1 MEAFPTTLLIERPLI
16 YASIYELSAIV
27 FGSEGIARLS
37 TGDDRD
43 EFDKLRVRH
52 EVAQASKLL
61 IEIAVVLRNFIDS
74 ERWPMD
80 PIHDIRAQGRPEVSV
95 GVVLEKSSNEKELS
109 FRDACNKLI
118 HAERISFGMKSIP
131 GKMDCLDGT
140 VKLHGRRGK
149 DHWVAN
155 IQVSNFV
162 RMAVRQL

>member
-27 FGSEGIARLS
+27 FGSEGIAKLS

-74 ERWPMD
+74 EPWPMD
-80 PIHDIRAQGRPEVSV
+80 PIHEIRVQRRPEMSVGTVSV
-95 GVVLEKSSNEKELS
+95 KDGDEKELS

-118 HAERISFGMKSIP
+118 HAERVSFGMKSMP

-140 VKLHGRRGK
+140 AQLHGRRGK
-149 DHWVAN
+149 QIWAAN
-155 IQVSNFV
+155 IQLSSFI

>member
-1 MEAFPTTLLIERPLI
+1 MEAYPTTLLIERPLI

-27 FGSEGIARLS
+27 FGSEGIAKLS

-61 IEIAVVLRNFIDS
+61 IEIAVVMRNIIDS
-74 ERWPMD
+74 EQWPLD
-80 PIHDIRAQGRPEVSV
+80 PVHEIRVQRRPEVSV
-95 GVVLEKSSNEKELS
+95 GAVSVNSNTEKELS

-118 HAERISFGMKSIP
+118 HAERVSFGMKSMP

-140 VKLHGRRGK
+140 AKLHGRKGK
-149 DHWVAN
+149 HTWVAS
-155 IQVSNFV
+155 IQLSSFI